1 MNINRHNYE
10 SFFLLY
16 VDNELSVPEKNAL
29 ELFVQENADLQEEL
43 DMLKQSVVKADDIV
57 FKGKSKLFKSEII
70 SAETEEQLLLY
81 IDGELTTAA
90 AEELETVL
98 VNDNSLATQLQLLQ
112 QTKLSPADKIIFAN
126 KELLYRK
133 EDSRVILFAW
143 WKLAVAAVFI
153 GFGIWGTALYLN
165 SRSSVV
171 FNETAN
177 NKGIKSTESLK
188 DTPVII
194 PPVSSNENSVALA
207 PTTNKIEK
215 AIPKSITKVIDPIK
229 VQNVLYKE
237 NKSLAN
243 EQKIKNQLDN
253 HLPKPYFENINSTES
268 NKKDLASV
276 IPQTPQ
282 NTISNIAITAKDN
295 KIKPAASNNNVY
307 TTAFTDN
314 SDENKEDRFSLS
326 EDEPKKSKLS
336 GFLRKAKR
344 VLERNTNMKGGDDNL
359 KVANLEFA
367 IQ

>member
-16 VDNELSVPEKNAL
+16 VDNELSVPERNAL

-81 IDGELTTAA
+81 IDGELTAA
-90 AEELETVL
+90 AVEELETVL
-98 VNDNSLATQLQLLQ
+98 VNDNSLTTQLQLLQ

-133 EDSRVILFAW
+133 EDSRVIPFAW

-165 SRSSVV
+165 SKSSVV
-171 FNETAN
+171 SNVTA
-177 NKGIKSTESLK
+177 STKEVK
-188 DTPVII
+188 PTENVKNTPVII
-194 PPVSSNENSVALA
+194 PLVPTNENSVALA
-207 PTTNKIEK
+207 LTTNKIEK
-215 AIPKSITKVIDPIK
+215 AIPKNITKAIDPIK
-229 VQNVLYKE
+229 IQEVISKE
-237 NKSLAN
+237 NKSLAT
-243 EQKIKNQLDN
+243 EQKIKNQPDN

-276 IPQTPQ
+276 TPQTLQ

-295 KIKPAASNNNVY
+295 KVKPAASNNNVY
-307 TTAFTDN
+307 TAAFTDN

-344 VLERNTNMKGGDDNL
+344 VLERNTKMKSGDDNV

>member
-1 MNINRHNYE
+1 MNINRNNYE

-16 VDNELSVPEKNAL
+16 VDNELSVPERNAL

-57 FKGKSKLFKSEII
+57 FKGKSKLFKPEII
-70 SAETEEQLLLY
+70 LAETEEQLLLY
-81 IDGELTTAA
+81 IDGELTSAA
-90 AEELETVL
+90 AKELETVL
-98 VNDNSLATQLQLLQ
+98 ANNNSLATQLQLLQ

-133 EDSRVILFAW
+133 EDSRVIPFAW

-165 SRSSVV
+165 SKSSVV
-171 FNETAN
+171 SNETAN
-177 NKGIKSTESLK
+177 NKGVKSTESLK
-188 DTPVII
+188 ETPVII
-194 PPVSSNENSVALA
+194 PPVPSNENSVALA

-215 AIPKSITKVIDPIK
+215 AIPKNITKPIDPIK
-229 VQNVLYKE
+229 IQEVISKE
-237 NKSLAN
+237 NKSLATA
-243 EQKIKNQLDN
+243 QKIKNQPDN

-268 NKKDLASV
+268 NKKDLANV
-276 IPQTPQ
+276 TPQTLQ

-307 TTAFTDN
+307 TAAFTDN

-344 VLERNTNMKGGDDNL
+344 VLERNTKMKSGDDNV